1 MDTRRVFQ
9 IPVGGT
15 LRILR
20 RQTPETGSTGRQSQR
35 TGHYGSGRHVHQ
47 KGRDWFAGTEEKLSP
62 KKAEIAHKII
72 KEIVERLSFLNNVGL
87 DYLSLN
93 RQSGTLSG
101 GESQRIRLASQIG
114 SGLTGV
120 MYVLDEPSI
129 GLHQRDNDRLLETLT
144 RLRDIGNTVIVVEHD
159 EDAIL
164 AADYLVDMGP
174 GAGEEGGNVMAKGT
188 VAEVLQNQK
197 QSDRAVS
204 ERRKSN

>member
-1 MDTRRVFQ
+1 M
-9 IPVGGT
+9 
-15 LRILR
+15 
-20 RQTPETGSTGRQSQR
+20 
-35 TGHYGSGRHVHQ
+35 
-47 KGRDWFAGTEEKLSP
+47 
-62 KKAEIAHKII
+62 
-72 KEIVERLSFLNNVGL
+72 SFLNNVGL

-159 EDAIL
+159 EDAIR

-188 VAEVLQNQK
+188 VAEVYDYEKTL
-197 QSDRAVS
+197 RIYG
-204 ERRKSN
+204 